1 MAADEFKQGM
11 IFHVN
16 RALLSRAEVG
26 RAERT
31 LTGLDGQPFNLSQ
44 MAAPGKLAEDLSN
57 PNTQKILKEIG
68 LDDDHIEFL
77 DDIGNYFE
85 YAQGTS
91 MSRYDITGHVR
102 GLSPN
107 ELISR
112 SFNLARGMV
121 SPTYVVGEMSAR
133 LLIAKGN
140 EIIVLAAQSKDAAR
154 IIGQMLQNPR
164 TISKDDVKTFG
175 TLLQEFAVTE
185 AIRTGTSV
193 PSEYLPKEKITQFD
207 LEYQGKPLFEGKLFE
222 GIFNQPRKKQPLEEL
237 YEEDKTLTKENN

>member
-1 MAADEFKQGM
+1 
-11 IFHVN
+11 
-16 RALLSRAEVG
+16 
-26 RAERT
+26 
-31 LTGLDGQPFNLSQ
+31 
-44 MAAPGKLAEDLSN
+44 
-57 PNTQKILKEIG
+57 
-68 LDDDHIEFL
+68 
-77 DDIGNYFE
+77 
-85 YAQGTS
+85 
-91 MSRYDITGHVR
+91 
-102 GLSPN
+102 
-107 ELISR
+107 
-112 SFNLARGMV
+112 MV

-237 YEEDKTLTKENN
+237 YEEDKTLTKESTQ